1 MTATKNKRMTIRMIE
16 RLAGPPLG
24 PKTSNIEYTVP
35 QESNLCL
42 AVDKNGSPSWRFKQR
57 FREKRLFITS
67 GPYPQF
73 GIQDAV
79 DKSRKFKRLM
89 VTVLIRA

>member
-24 PKTSNIEYTVP
+24 SKTSNIEYTIP

-67 GPYPQF
+67 GTTGNRQLNLLLTLL
-73 GIQDAV
+73 A
-79 DKSRKFKRLM
+79 KR
-89 VTVLIRA
+89 